1 MKLCNHV
8 INRFEPSVSIWRVR
22 PQNFHQF
29 QLSSICSSL
38 YYLRIGFRGNH
49 GRVFIPDEIR
59 QPCLWSGSESN
70 LGMWIAR
77 IINCIIWKSERDES
91 IISCWVWCQISKEWF
106 NLIICMQSTF
116 AKNMG
121 KYVAF
126 QTFQTFKVIIWSI
139 ILQKTS
145 VIILFELPE
154 MKLHK
159 NITI

>member
-1 MKLCNHV
+1 MCTAACLLQNLCREHPTENYTTFDYATGRKTLWTKWSKSKRHLRVKLCNHV

-38 YYLRIGFRGNH
+38 YYLRLGFRGNH

-59 QPCLWSGSESN
+59 QHCLWSGSESN

-91 IISCWVWCQISKEWF
+91 IISCWVWC
-106 NLIICMQSTF
+106 
-116 AKNMG
+116 
-121 KYVAF
+121 
-126 QTFQTFKVIIWSI
+126 
-139 ILQKTS
+139 
-145 VIILFELPE
+145 
-154 MKLHK
+154 
-159 NITI
+159 